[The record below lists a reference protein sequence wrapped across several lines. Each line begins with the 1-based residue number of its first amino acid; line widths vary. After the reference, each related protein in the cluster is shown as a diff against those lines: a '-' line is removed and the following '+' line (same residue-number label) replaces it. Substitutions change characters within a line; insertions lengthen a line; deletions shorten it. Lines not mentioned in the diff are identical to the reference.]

1 MPEKKNTYLTLH
13 KNFVRTDIEYT
24 DRVTG
29 EKRTFNSVTLPK
41 GTVIDGVDVS
51 YYQFS
56 PMFVNDS
63 RYRGEDYRDIPL
75 LSDREV
81 WLKKSVLDENGQP
94 VLDEHG
100 KPAKD
105 VVRVMPAQIKEALDR
120 SRSEYLQSLAEK
132 ARGARESSERAA
144 ERLAS
149 SARRHPAASPSR
161 SSSSAVRRSRSFTVA
176 DMAPSFSSSAAISP
190 SRAGIAPRRLYLR
203 LRCHSRSCASASD
216 QLAPSSSPVET
227 TETMRFSSSAEPL
240 IALSPWPM
248 KALRRNTSR
257 VAPVSASPAEAP
269 SSPGTRSSVPV

>member
-29 EKRTFNSVTLPK
+29 EMRTFNSVTLPK

-56 PMFVNDS
+56 PMFVNES

-75 LSDREV
+75 LTDREV

-94 VLDEHG
+94 VLDERG

-105 VVRVMPAQIKEALDR
+105 VVRVMPMQIKEALDR

-132 ARGARESSERAA
+132 ARGAREGSERLGNGD
-144 ERLAS
+144 R
-149 SARRHPAASPSR
+149 
-161 SSSSAVRRSRSFTVA
+161 
-176 DMAPSFSSSAAISP
+176 SAAQ
-190 SRAGIAPRRLYLR
+190 SREGIA
-203 LRCHSRSCASASD
+203 
-216 QLAPSSSPVET
+216 
-227 TETMRFSSSAEPL
+227 M
-240 IALSPWPM
+240 
-248 KALRRNTSR
+248 
-257 VAPVSASPAEAP
+257 
-269 SSPGTRSSVPV
+269 